1 MGRVSSGQRTLV
13 VVRHAKAEPYAETD
27 HARRL
32 TERGRA
38 DAAAA
43 GRFLATAGLVPTHAL
58 VSDATRTQETWAELR
73 ASLGEGIEVDV
84 SPAYYSAS
92 EQDVLEGVRMLPSD
106 AMCVVFVGHNPTA
119 AHVARLLLDGEGDP
133 EVMRGLLEGFP
144 PAAVAVFELP
154 GDWSELTEAGA
165 RLTRFHVGHG

>member
-1 MGRVSSGQRTLV
+1 MARSYIGRPGLRPRHGGSGASCDFRT
-13 VVRHAKAEPYAETD
+13 
-27 HARRL
+27 
-32 TERGRA
+32 
-38 DAAAA
+38 AA
-43 GRFLATAGLVPTHAL
+43 
-58 VSDATRTQETWAELR
+58 
-73 ASLGEGIEVDV
+73 
-84 SPAYYSAS
+84 
-92 EQDVLEGVRMLPSD
+92 
-106 AMCVVFVGHNPTA
+106 PTA

>member
-1 MGRVSSGQRTLV
+1 MGPVSSGQRTLV

-43 GRFLATAGLVPTHAL
+43 GRFLATAGLAPTHVL
-58 VSDATRTQETWAELR
+58 VSDATRTQETWAEMR
-73 ASLGEGIEVDV
+73 AYLGEPIEVDV

-92 EQDVLEGVRMLPSD
+92 EQDVLEGVRMLPAD
-106 AMCVVFVGHNPTA
+106 AACAVFVGHNPTV

-154 GDWSELTEAGA
+154 GDWSELAEAGA

>member
-1 MGRVSSGQRTLV
+1 MEPVSSGHRTLV

-27 HARRL
+27 HGRRL
-32 TERGRA
+32 TDRGRA

-43 GRFLATAGLVPTHAL
+43 GRFLASAGIAPTHAL

-73 ASLGEGIEVDV
+73 GSLGEGIVEDV
-84 SPAYYSAS
+84 SPVYYSAS
-92 EQDVLEGVRMLPSD
+92 EAEVLEAVRSLPPE
-106 AMCVVFVGHNPTA
+106 ATCAVFVGHNPTA
-119 AHVARLLLDGEGDP
+119 AHLTRLLIDGEGDP

-144 PAAVAVFELP
+144 PAAVAVLEVP

-165 RLTRFHVGHG
+165 RLTRFHAGRG

>member
-1 MGRVSSGQRTLV
+1 V

-32 TERGRA
+32 TDRGRA

-43 GRFLATAGLVPTHAL
+43 GTFLATAGITPTHAL
-58 VSDATRTQETWAELR
+58 VSDATRAQETWAELR
-73 ASLGEGIEVDV
+73 GSLAEGIEEDVD
-84 SPAYYSAS
+84 PAYYSAS
-92 EQDVLEGVRMLPSD
+92 EADVLEAVRSLPPE
-106 AMCVVFVGHNPTA
+106 ATCAVFVGHNPTA
-119 AHVARLLLDGEGDP
+119 AHVARLLVDGEGDP

-144 PAAVAVFELP
+144 PAAVAVLELP

-165 RLTRFHVGHG
+165 RLTRFHVGRG

>member
-43 GRFLATAGLVPTHAL
+43 GRFLATAGIAPTHAL
-58 VSDATRTQETWAELR
+58 VSDATRTQETWAELSG
-73 ASLGEGIEVDV
+73 SLGEGVEVDV

-92 EQDVLEGVRMLPSD
+92 EDEVLEAIRMLPSD
-106 AMCVVFVGHNPTA
+106 ATCAVFVGHNPTA

>member
-1 MGRVSSGQRTLV
+1 MTSPRRTLV

-38 DAAAA
+38 DAADA
-43 GRFLATAGLVPTHAL
+43 GRFLATAGITPTHAL
-58 VSDATRTQETWAELR
+58 VSDATRTQETWAELG
-73 ASLGEGIEVDV
+73 ASFGEGIEVEV

-92 EQDVLEGVRMLPSD
+92 EEDVIEGVRTLPSE
-106 AMCVVFVGHNPTA
+106 ATCAVFVGHNPTA

-165 RLTRFHVGHG
+165 RLTLFHVGRG

>member
-1 MGRVSSGQRTLV
+1 VSSGQRTLV

-32 TERGRA
+32 TDRGRA

-43 GRFLATAGLVPTHAL
+43 GAFLTTVGIEPSHAL

-73 ASLGEGIEVDV
+73 GPLGEGIVEDV
-84 SPAYYSAS
+84 SPAYFSAS
-92 EQDVLEGVRMLPSD
+92 EAEVLEAVRALPPE
-106 AMCVVFVGHNPTA
+106 ATCAVFVGHNPTA
-119 AHVARLLLDGEGDP
+119 AHLARLLVDGEGDP

-144 PAAVAVFELP
+144 PAAVAVLELP

-165 RLTRFHVGHG
+165 RLTRFHVGRG